1 MIKCESG
8 NMSGDGTSCG
18 YVTTDCI
25 TVGQFVTE
33 AVALFSKGEI
43 TFQVDDA
50 TFTVRGKGNEAFRY
64 ESRLKINSVEY
75 VSGWS
80 DDIAFIVKTKPKTVR
95 REGWVNIY
103 RDSKDDNKRTV
114 GTHIYP
120 NEYAATAPLA
130 LLNCVATVRIEWEE
144 PEK

>member
-18 YVTTDCI
+18 YVTTDCL

-33 AVALFSKGEI
+33 AVAKFSKGEI

-50 TFTVRGKGNEAFRY
+50 TFTVRGKGNEMFRH
-64 ESRLKINSVEY
+64 EIRLKIESVEY
-75 VSGWS
+75 VSGWT
-80 DDIAFIVKTKPKTVR
+80 DDITFIVKTKPKTVK

-120 NEYAATAPLA
+120 SEYAATAPLA

-144 PEK
+144 PVK